1 MFLITFGAALLA
13 TLAGNFITFYVI
25 GRMVERKEKKQMLE
39 MVAQYEKQL
48 EKIMKEQ
55 ERMANYAKMEG

>member
-25 GRMVERKEKKQMLE
+25 GSMVERKERKQMLD

-48 EKIMKEQ
+48 EQIMKEQ

>member
-13 TLAGNFITFYVI
+13 TLTGNLLTFYVI

-39 MVAQYEKQL
+39 MVAQYETQL

>member
-1 MFLITFGAALLA
+1 MFLTTFGAALLA
-13 TLAGNFITFYVI
+13 TLAGNFLTFYVI
-25 GRMVERKEKKQMLE
+25 GKMAQRQERKQMLE